1 MTCKLKQKITKNANE
16 NWVLYLN
23 SNFTL
28 SKDDD
33 SRDNVDLFN
42 ENEKNIYVLYR
53 QKIKENTGW
62 VGFDRQYI
70 DDNTLEI
77 THYFNTESGARLYY
91 DNSKN
96 KNIAEVNVF
105 SKLLQYKIKN
115 SIAPRYATSWH
126 LFNDND
132 EEMNL

>member
-1 MTCKLKQKITKNANE
+1 MTYKLKQKITKNANQ
-16 NWVLYLN
+16 NWVLYLD

-28 SKDDD
+28 SKNDD

-42 ENEKNIYVLYR
+42 ENEKNIFRLYR

-77 THYFNTESGARLYY
+77 THHFNTESGARLYY

-96 KNIAEVNVF
+96 INISEVNAV
-105 SKLLQYKIKN
+105 SKLLEYKIKS
-115 SIAPRYATSWH
+115 SIAPRYSTSWH

-132 EEMNL
+132 EEINL